1 METLKPQYI
10 PGQAMISPG
19 ASSCSASTVEDKFSN
34 LQNQQ
39 ESENLKSEIRDLQE
53 KIDTLKGMIIH
64 ILRIMLGIQYTITI
78 SSIVAV
84 KSKIIFCDGYH

>member
-53 KIDTLKGMIIH
+53 KIDTLKGMITH

>member
-19 ASSCSASTVEDKFSN
+19 ASSSSANTFEDKFNN

-39 ESENLKSEIRDLQE
+39 EVENLKSEIRDLQE
-53 KIDTLKGMIIH
+53 KIDTLKGMIKH
-64 ILRIMLGIQYTITI
+64 I
-78 SSIVAV
+78 
-84 KSKIIFCDGYH
+84 

>member
-1 METLKPQYI
+1 
-10 PGQAMISPG
+10 MISPG

-53 KIDTLKGMIIH
+53 KIDTLKGMITH

>member
-1 METLKPQYI
+1 VETLKPQYI

-19 ASSCSASTVEDKFSN
+19 ASSCSATAVEEKFNN

-39 ESENLKSEIRDLQE
+39 ETENLKSEIRDLQE

-64 ILRIMLGIQYTITI
+64 ILRILLGVQYTIAI
-78 SSIVAV
+78 SGIVAV
-84 KSKIIFCDGYH
+84 KSKIVFCNGCH